1 MSRDIVKSFEKHVVV
16 FSNTDRVPFSKLVS
30 VIVQNS
36 TLQAA
41 IMLRHPADMGYGSMQ
56 LASRGRN
63 EVMPTIGR
71 RVWDVLE
78 MAGGSQS
85 TNVI

>member
-1 MSRDIVKSFEKHVVV
+1 
-16 FSNTDRVPFSKLVS
+16 
-30 VIVQNS
+30 
-36 TLQAA
+36 
-41 IMLRHPADMGYGSMQ
+41 MLRHPADMGYGSMQ